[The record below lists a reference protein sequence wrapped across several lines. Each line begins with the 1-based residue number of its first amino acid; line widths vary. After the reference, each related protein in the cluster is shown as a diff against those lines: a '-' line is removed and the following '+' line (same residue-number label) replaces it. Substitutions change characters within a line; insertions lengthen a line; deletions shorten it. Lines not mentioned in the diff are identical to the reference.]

1 MAAMASFSS
10 PSLCLLLPPM
20 SLSLDRNVIDPS
32 ELSSLL
38 ASTAQNCLQFP
49 SPFSS
54 SSSSSSSSSF
64 PRLVQ
69 PVKPSKLRVALRN
82 STVVVSIHMNLAED
96 FHVVEA
102 DCSTHRDGRHHG
114 YGTLIETLTTQ
125 GLGLSSNIF
134 FSKDPRERRQRR
146 RRTLVAFGRATSDEA
161 LTASIYDLVVRSAF
175 SFSFSM
181 DIGGS
186 RHDCT

>member
-1 MAAMASFSS
+1 MVSS
-10 PSLCLLLPPM
+10 SSARLCLLLPPM
-20 SLSLDRNVIDPS
+20 SLSLDRNAIDPS

-49 SPFSS
+49 SPS

-96 FHVVEA
+96 FHGVEA
-102 DCSTHRDGRHHG
+102 YCSTHRDGRHHG

-125 GLGLSSNIF
+125 GLGLYSNIF
-134 FSKDPRERRQRR
+134 FSKDPRARRQRR